1 MASMTLLNK
10 SVYSI
15 AIKEK
20 CLISIF
26 MNINEKQEKEETKL
40 ISVYGMACDIHIFVT
55 YFQKYI
61 TEALWLE
68 GPP

>member
-1 MASMTLLNK
+1 MILLNK

-26 MNINEKQEKEETKL
+26 MNINEKLEKEETKL
-40 ISVYGMACDIHIFVT
+40 IPVYGLACA

>member
-1 MASMTLLNK
+1 MILLKK

-26 MNINEKQEKEETKL
+26 MTINEKHKEETKL
-40 ISVYGMACDIHIFVT
+40 ISVYGLACDIHIFVT